1 MINND
6 SETIREI
13 MLEAL
18 AQHHEIF
25 IDAHAEHH
33 EWIRDRIAAEK
44 AREEYYKEAK
54 KTIIGWSITALAS
67 AALYFI
73 QSHWKING

>member
-1 MINND
+1 MMTKD
-6 SETIREI
+6 TETIKEI

-18 AQHHEIF
+18 AQHHDIF
-25 IDAHAEHH
+25 IDDHADHH
-33 EWIRDRIAAEK
+33 EWIKDRIAAEK
-44 AREEYYKEAK
+44 AKEEYYKEAK

-67 AALYFI
+67 YALYFI

>member
-1 MINND
+1 MTDNNLD
-6 SETIREI
+6 TIKEI

-33 EWIRDRIAAEK
+33 EWIKDRIAAEK
-44 AREEYYKEAK
+44 ARAEYYTEAK
-54 KTIIGWSITALAS
+54 KTIIGWSVAAIAS
-67 AALYFI
+67 AVVYFI
-73 QSHWKING
+73 QSHWKV